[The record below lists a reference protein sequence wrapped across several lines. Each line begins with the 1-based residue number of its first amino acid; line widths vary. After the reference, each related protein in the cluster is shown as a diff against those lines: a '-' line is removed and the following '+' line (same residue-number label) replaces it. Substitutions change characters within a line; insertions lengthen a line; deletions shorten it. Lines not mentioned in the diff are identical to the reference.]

1 MIDMSSDKFSKPYQY
16 TPPVRPDRKRTS
28 LTSITNML
36 QGALKRHGVAAQV
49 TAAIIVDRA
58 NEVLDDLLGPSP
70 IRSDVQAI
78 SVQNGTIVIGCK
90 NAAASYDIDGM
101 QKEIMARINA
111 AVPEADIHAIIARVQ
126 IEKGRF

>member
-1 MIDMSSDKFSKPYQY
+1 MPNDKFTPYKY
-16 TPPVRPDRKRTS
+16 VPPVRPNRKRTS

-36 QGALKRHGVAAQV
+36 QGALKRHGVSAQV

-58 NEVLDDLLGPSP
+58 NEVLDDLLGNSP
-70 IRSDVQAI
+70 MRNDVQVI

-101 QKEIMARINA
+101 QKEIMARVNHE
-111 AVPEADIHAIIARVQ
+111 VPEADIRAITARVQ

>member
-1 MIDMSSDKFSKPYQY
+1 
-16 TPPVRPDRKRTS
+16 
-28 LTSITNML
+28 ML